1 MKKITKKA
9 YGKVNLFLSV
19 GEIRD
24 DNKHNV
30 ETVMHKIS
38 AHDTVTV
45 WRTENEGIEVSCDI
59 PALSVGRDNLVYKA
73 CKEYEKAMGKPVSVR
88 AHIEKRIPIAGGMG
102 GGSSDCAATLL
113 ALNELYGALSFE
125 ALVDIASS
133 LGSDIPFFL
142 YGDRAMIGRGTGEK
156 MTPCASVS
164 SDMYGVFVMGGHKQ
178 STGAMYASLDAK
190 RAEMKL
196 FGRVLSSKNIVCA
209 LENGDALQILEEI
222 QNDFEICSE
231 GFEKSKTELEALGSD
246 KVFLCGSGP
255 TVCGIFLE
263 KEKAERASLGLGEK
277 SFLAK
282 IE

>member
-1 MKKITKKA
+1 MTKITKKA

-19 GEIRD
+19 GELRD

-30 ETVMHKIS
+30 ETVMHKIA

-45 WRTENEGIEVSCDI
+45 CEAENVGITVACDM
-59 PALSVGRDNLVYKA
+59 PTLSVGRDNLVYKA
-73 CKEYEKAMGKPVSVR
+73 CEEYEKRMGKPVSVS

-113 ALNELYGALSFE
+113 ALNELYGALSFND
-125 ALVDIASS
+125 LVDIAAA

-142 YGDRAMIGRGTGEK
+142 YEDRAMIGRGTGEK
-156 MTPCASVS
+156 MTPCAPVKA
-164 SDMYGVFVMGGHKQ
+164 DVYGVFVMGGQKR

-190 RAEMKL
+190 KAEMRL
-196 FGRVLSSKNIVCA
+196 LGRVLSSNNIVRA
-209 LENGDALQILEEI
+209 LENGDVLQILKEI
-222 QNDFEICSE
+222 RNDFEICSE
-231 GFEKSKTELEALGSD
+231 GFEKVKTELEAFGAD
-246 KVFLCGSGP
+246 RVFLCGSGP
-255 TVCGIFLE
+255 TVCGIFLD
-263 KEKAERASLGLGEK
+263 KEKAEKAASGLDGK